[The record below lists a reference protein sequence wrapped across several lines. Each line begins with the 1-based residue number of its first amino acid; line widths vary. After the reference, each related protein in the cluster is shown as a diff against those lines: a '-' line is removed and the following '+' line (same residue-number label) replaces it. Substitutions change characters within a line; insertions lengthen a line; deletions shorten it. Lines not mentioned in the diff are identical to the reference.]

1 MGFQISKLNVK
12 EYILPFFPNQPN
24 LLSSKLA
31 NMAAEPEDEI
41 TTESI
46 DEKDASPEPPAEVE
60 QLVASAEIDKQFT
73 DFRQRKFTITPQ
85 RAGPQREVKIETEPE
100 VRKGR
105 VKIHLGKLWF
115 FFGEK
120 KRS

>member
-1 MGFQISKLNVK
+1 
-12 EYILPFFPNQPN
+12 
-24 LLSSKLA
+24 
-31 NMAAEPEDEI
+31 MAAEPEDVT

-60 QLVASAEIDKQFT
+60 QLIASAEIEKQFT

-85 RAGPQREVKIETEPE
+85 RAGPEREVKIETEPE

-115 FFGEK
+115 LRWRK
-120 KRS
+120 KKNEVDI